1 MSVHGDD
8 DAHNGLNALNNLPP
22 ALPARPNR
30 VERPTSSIAVDKF
43 RSGVDDFE
51 EYGEILERGIKVAT
65 NVRDATELGLLCKDW
80 LPLKLDAP
88 ALAVLR
94 QANVAADWKD
104 LKEELIALLVD
115 PQEKYKWQARLTTIK
130 WDQKESFHALASRVR
145 RAVNKFDKDMP
156 QEFKEREYYQRFC
169 DALPKYYR
177 SAIHMGCA
185 PTERNIENAK
195 ELALRAQIACAE
207 PNGESKSV
215 TFEDTGFAAASMD
228 DPSGG
233 DRVSGVERSLAA
245 ILTTVEGIAA
255 GQRRLEDRI
264 VALEERNRIE
274 DQARN
279 SRSRYQNS
287 SGRQSP
293 SGYGSPGYQSPS
305 GNRDYRNQ
313 NRGYSPSNDR
323 QQNQQNRDNRDNRDS
338 RNYRGDG
345 ASGGYQRGQSPNQN
359 QSNGSRNQDGN
370 RNRSS
375 NNARRSNNDRRDNR
389 DSNGNRSN
397 NQRDGGGRSEN
408 YRAIQT
414 EDEDS
419 DPGVN
424 SDEAEAL
431 CAMMAEQ
438 MLRAKSRSKRS
449 GN

>member
-8 DAHNGLNALNNLPP
+8 DAPP

-30 VERPTSSIAVDKF
+30 VERPTSSIAVDKY

-88 ALAVLR
+88 ALAILR
-94 QANVAADWKD
+94 QANGAADWKD

-156 QEFKEREYYQRFC
+156 QAFKEREYYQRFC

-185 PTERNIENAK
+185 PTERNIDNAK

-215 TFEDTGFAAASMD
+215 AFEDTGFAAASMD

-245 ILTTVEGIAA
+245 ILTTVEGVAA

-274 DQARN
+274 EQARN
-279 SRSRYQNS
+279 SRNRYQNP

-293 SGYGSPGYQSPS
+293 SGYRSPGYQSPS

-313 NRGYSPSNDR
+313 NGGYSPSNDR
-323 QQNQQNRDNRDNRDS
+323 QQNQQNRDNR
-338 RNYRGDG
+338 NYRGDG
-345 ASGGYQRGQSPNQN
+345 ASGGYQRGQSPSQN
-359 QSNGSRNQDGN
+359 RDGGSRNQDGN

-389 DSNGNRSN
+389 ESNGDRSN

-419 DPGVN
+419 DANVD

-438 MLRAKSRSKRS
+438 MLKAKSRSKRS